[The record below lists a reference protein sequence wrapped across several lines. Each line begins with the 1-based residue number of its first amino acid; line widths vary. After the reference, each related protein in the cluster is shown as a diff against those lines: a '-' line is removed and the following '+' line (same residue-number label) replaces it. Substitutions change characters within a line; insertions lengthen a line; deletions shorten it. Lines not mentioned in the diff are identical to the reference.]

1 MTNPGLRQLANIL
14 EPNRGG
20 RDTLGKFEASSKLTI
35 LAQLL
40 KVDRID
46 GEENRINSV

>member
-1 MTNPGLRQLANIL
+1 MKNAGLRQLSNIL

-20 RDTLGKFEASSKLTI
+20 RDALGLFEASSKLTI

-40 KVDRID
+40 KVDD
-46 GEENRINSV
+46 LNAEDNRIQAV